1 MTGCLTMD
9 QAAARLHKSRRWL
22 QDWLRDHPTDR
33 YGEPFYVR
41 LGRTKIF
48 DENDVGRIMEAAR
61 EEERCRLGSFHRG
74 SEKHRS
80 TRPAASTSGYSLIE
94 ALKLAISGVQ
104 RGGGAALSE
113 GGYGRSKRGA

>member
-94 ALKLAISGVQ
+94 ALKLAGETS
-104 RGGGAALSE
+104 
-113 GGYGRSKRGA
+113 RSK